1 MKRLFLKKGKEA
13 SLNRFHQWIYS
24 GALQPHE
31 SLEDGKPVKVFTHNK
46 EFIAWGYYNT
56 GSIAVKVLGFTSPNN
71 TDKEII
77 SKIHQ
82 AFEARKNI
90 GLTQNPNTNCYRL
103 IHGEGDGLPGLIADV
118 YDKHIVIQIHHAGMD
133 HYMEA
138 IEKAMLSLNGL
149 SPETLVVKYV
159 DKKNQQKEL
168 KFLKGN
174 STDTTVIENNI
185 YFHVDWARGQKT
197 GFFLDQRENRSLLKQ
212 YVAGKKV
219 LNTFCYTGGFS
230 LYAEK
235 GGATEVY
242 SVDYSNWAMEEV
254 KKNYALNGLQASD
267 ERLVCGDALNY
278 LQQHSKYFDVII
290 LDPPAFAKSLHSR
303 HNAIQAYKRINKS
316 AISQIKP
323 GGIIFTFSCSQVV
336 DAHMFRQAVY
346 SAGIEA
352 RRTVRILH
360 QLSQPADHPV
370 NLFHPET
377 EYLKGLVLMVD

>member
-1 MKRLFLKKGKEA
+1 MKSLFLKKGKEA
-13 SLNRFHQWIYS
+13 SLNRYHQWIFS

-31 SLEDGKPVKVFTHNK
+31 KPEEGEPVKVYTYNK

-56 GSIAVKVLGFTSPNN
+56 GSIAVKVLGFTNPDNPE
-71 TDKEII
+71 KEII
-77 SKIHQ
+77 SKIQQ
-82 AFEARKNI
+82 AFEVRNKLGFI
-90 GLTQNPNTNCYRL
+90 QNTNTNCYRL

-118 YDKHIVIQIHHAGMD
+118 YDKHIVIQIHHIGME

-138 IEKAMLSLNGL
+138 IEKAILSLKGL
-149 SPETLVVKYV
+149 IPETVVVKYV

-174 STDTTVIENNI
+174 TKETIVLENNI
-185 YFHVDWARGQKT
+185 HFHVDWARGQKT
-197 GFFLDQRENRSLLKQ
+197 GFFIDQRDNRALLKQ
-212 YVAGKKV
+212 YVADKKV

-235 GGATEVY
+235 GGAAEVH
-242 SVDYSNWAMEEV
+242 SVDYSQWAMDEV
-254 KKNYALNGLQASD
+254 LKNYTLNGLQAST
-267 ERLVCGDALNY
+267 EQLVCGDALDY
-278 LQQHSKYFDVII
+278 LHHHSKHFDVIV
-290 LDPPAFAKSLHSR
+290 LDPPAFAKSLHAR

-346 SAGIEA
+346 AAGIEA
-352 RRTVRILH
+352 KRTVRILH
-360 QLSQPADHPV
+360 KLSQPADHPV

-377 EYLKGLVLMVD
+377 EYLKGLVLMID

>member
-1 MKRLFLKKGKEA
+1 MKKLFLKKGKEA
-13 SLNRFHQWIYS
+13 SLLRNHLWIFS

-31 SLEDGKPVKVFTHNK
+31 PLQEGELVKVFSHQK
-46 EFIAWGYYNT
+46 DFIAWGYFGS
-56 GSIAVKVLGFTSPNN
+56 GSIAVKILSFEDINDIHAYIKEKIKIAVHVRKKLRLISNN
-71 TDKEII
+71 D
-77 SKIHQ
+77 
-82 AFEARKNI
+82 
-90 GLTQNPNTNCYRL
+90 TNCCRL
-103 IHGEGDGLPGLIADV
+103 IHGEGDGLPGLIVDL
-118 YDKHIVIQIHHAGMD
+118 YDRHVVMQIHHTGIETFIQDIAEVLIED
-133 HYMEA
+133 KDLEA
-138 IEKAMLSLNGL
+138 
-149 SPETLVVKYV
+149 ETVVLKIV
-159 DKKNQQKEL
+159 DKKSQFKEL

-174 STDTTVIENNI
+174 STECVIKENNI

-197 GFFLDQRENRSLLKQ
+197 GFFIDQRDNRALVKQ

-235 GGATEVY
+235 GGAAEVY
-242 SVDYSNWAMEEV
+242 SVDYSQWAMDEV
-254 KKNYALNGLQASD
+254 KKNYTLNGLQASA
-267 ERLVCGDALNY
+267 ERLVCGDALDY
-278 LQQHSKYFDVII
+278 LQQHSKHFDVII
-290 LDPPAFAKSLHSR
+290 LDPPAFAKSLHAR
-303 HNAIQAYKRINKS
+303 HNAIKAYKRINKS

-352 RRTVRILH
+352 RRTIRILH
-360 QLSQPADHPV
+360 KLSQPADHPV

>member
-1 MKRLFLKKGKEA
+1 MKTLFLKKGKEQ
-13 SLNRFHQWIYS
+13 SLLRFHQWIFS

-31 SLEDGKPVKVFTHNK
+31 KVEDGEPVKVFTYNK

-56 GSIAVKVLGFTSPNN
+56 GSIAVKVLGFSYPDYP
-71 TDKEII
+71 DKEII

-82 AFEARKNI
+82 AFEARKKL
-90 GLTQNPNTNCYRL
+90 GLTQNPHTNCYRL

-118 YDKHIVIQIHHAGMD
+118 YDKHVVIQIHHTGME

-138 IEKAMLSLNGL
+138 IENAMLSLNGL
-149 SPETLVVKYV
+149 NPETVVVKYA

-174 STDTTVIENNI
+174 TTETNVIENNI
-185 YFHVDWARGQKT
+185 YFHVDLARGQKT
-197 GFFLDQRENRSLLKQ
+197 GFFIDQRDNRALLKQ
-212 YVAGKKV
+212 YVTGKKV

-235 GGATEVY
+235 GGAAEVH
-242 SVDYSNWAMEEV
+242 SVDYSQWAMDEV
-254 KKNYALNGLQASD
+254 QKNYTLNGFQAPA
-267 ERLVCGDALNY
+267 ERLVCGDALDY
-278 LQQHSKYFDVII
+278 LQQHSKHFDVIV

-360 QLSQPADHPV
+360 KLSQPADHPV